1 MNLGPL
7 VFSLFRSLIL
17 TVIIEWMVAW
27 YHDFHGWRDFR
38 ILFRINLITNPLA
51 NLLINLVVLAADV
64 YAPALRTA
72 AMWIAMVLVE
82 AVVFLSEA
90 RMLANWFPEKW
101 QGEPEILGKKISGA
115 QKEKRELRTATK
127 VLTPGWLSIYMN
139 GTSAAAGVVI
149 MILMQLLV

>member
-7 VFSLFRSLIL
+7 LFSLLRSLIL

-51 NLLINLVVLAADV
+51 NLLINLVVLAADA

-101 QGEPEILGKKISGA
+101 QGI
-115 QKEKRELRTATK
+115 
-127 VLTPGWLSIYMN
+127 LTPGWLSIYMN

>member
-27 YHDFHGWRDFR
+27 NHDFHGWRDFR

-51 NLLINLVVLAADV
+51 NLLINLVVLAADA
-64 YAPALRTA
+64 YAPAFRTA

-90 RMLANWFPEKW
+90 RMLARWFPEKW
-101 QGEPEILGKKISGA
+101 QDETKKQERMRSRNSGD
-115 QKEKRELRTATK
+115 KRTAAK

-149 MILMQLLV
+149 MILMRLLV